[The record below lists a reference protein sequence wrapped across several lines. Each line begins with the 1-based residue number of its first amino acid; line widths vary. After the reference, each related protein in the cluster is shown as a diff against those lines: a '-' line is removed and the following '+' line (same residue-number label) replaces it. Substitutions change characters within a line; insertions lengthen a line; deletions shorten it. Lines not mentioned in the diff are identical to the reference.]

1 MATNRNLRFKTSR
14 RFGVNVYGH
23 PKALKRQPAEARQ
36 KKMSE
41 YGIQLAEKQ
50 KVKAMYNL
58 LEKQFYRYYDKA
70 KRMSGVVGENLL
82 FLLETRLDNV
92 VYRAGFARSIRQAR
106 QMVTHGLINVDGKRG
121 FLMNPYAFI
130 TGATSGIGLAT
141 AKALAASHYDLVLAA
156 RNTEKLASVK
166 TDIEKESGVKVTTYP
181 LDVQDR
187 EAIQEV
193 TTKVLDTFGAP
204 DVLMNDA
211 GLARGLEPYQDTAPE
226 DTMEMID
233 TNIKGLFLVTR
244 AFLPAMV
251 KENKGHI
258 VNLGSTAGLYAYA
271 GAAVYCA
278 TKAAVKTFS
287 DGLRIDVMAS
297 DVKITTIQPGL
308 VETPFSEVRFH
319 GDTKRAASVYAGID
333 ALQAEDIADVIAFVV
348 SRPKRVQISDVVIMA
363 AQQGTGFLVSKK

>member
-1 MATNRNLRFKTSR
+1 
-14 RFGVNVYGH
+14 
-23 PKALKRQPAEARQ
+23 
-36 KKMSE
+36 
-41 YGIQLAEKQ
+41 
-50 KVKAMYNL
+50 
-58 LEKQFYRYYDKA
+58 
-70 KRMSGVVGENLL
+70 
-82 FLLETRLDNV
+82 
-92 VYRAGFARSIRQAR
+92 
-106 QMVTHGLINVDGKRG
+106 
-121 FLMNPYAFI
+121 MNPYAFI

-156 RNTEKLASVK
+156 RNTEKLARVK
-166 TDIEKESGVKVTTYP
+166 ADIEKESGVKVTTYA

-187 EAIQEV
+187 AAILDV
-193 TTKVLDTFGAP
+193 TSEVLDTFGAP
-204 DVLMNDA
+204 DVLVNDA
-211 GLARGLEPYQDTAPE
+211 GLARGLEPYQDTDPE

-251 KENKGHI
+251 KRNQGHV

-319 GDTKRAASVYAGID
+319 GDTKRAASVYTGID

-363 AQQGTGFLVSKK
+363 AQQGTGFLVSKKQ

>member
-1 MATNRNLRFKTSR
+1 
-14 RFGVNVYGH
+14 
-23 PKALKRQPAEARQ
+23 
-36 KKMSE
+36 
-41 YGIQLAEKQ
+41 
-50 KVKAMYNL
+50 
-58 LEKQFYRYYDKA
+58 
-70 KRMSGVVGENLL
+70 
-82 FLLETRLDNV
+82 
-92 VYRAGFARSIRQAR
+92 
-106 QMVTHGLINVDGKRG
+106 
-121 FLMNPYAFI
+121 MNPYAFI

-156 RNTEKLASVK
+156 RNTEKLARVK
-166 TDIEKESGVKVTTYP
+166 ADIEKENGVKVTTYA

-187 EAIQEV
+187 AAILDV
-193 TTKVLDTFGAP
+193 TSEVLDTFGAP
-204 DVLMNDA
+204 DVLVNDA
-211 GLARGLEPYQDTAPE
+211 GLARGLEPYQDTDPE

-251 KENKGHI
+251 KRNQGHV

-319 GDTKRAASVYAGID
+319 GDTQRAASVYAGID

-363 AQQGTGFLVSKK
+363 AQQGTGFLVSKKQ

>member
-1 MATNRNLRFKTSR
+1 
-14 RFGVNVYGH
+14 
-23 PKALKRQPAEARQ
+23 
-36 KKMSE
+36 
-41 YGIQLAEKQ
+41 
-50 KVKAMYNL
+50 
-58 LEKQFYRYYDKA
+58 
-70 KRMSGVVGENLL
+70 
-82 FLLETRLDNV
+82 
-92 VYRAGFARSIRQAR
+92 
-106 QMVTHGLINVDGKRG
+106 
-121 FLMNPYAFI
+121 MNPYAFI

-141 AKALAASHYDLVLAA
+141 AKALATSHYDLVLAA

-166 TDIEKESGVKVTTYP
+166 TDIEKESGVKVTTYA

-187 EAIQEV
+187 EAIKEV

-204 DVLMNDA
+204 DVLVNDA
-211 GLARGLEPYQDTAPE
+211 GLARGLEPYQDTALE

-233 TNIKGLFLVTR
+233 TNIKGLFLITR

-251 KENKGHI
+251 KENKGHV

-319 GDTKRAASVYAGID
+319 GDAKRAASVYAGID

>member
-1 MATNRNLRFKTSR
+1 
-14 RFGVNVYGH
+14 
-23 PKALKRQPAEARQ
+23 
-36 KKMSE
+36 
-41 YGIQLAEKQ
+41 
-50 KVKAMYNL
+50 
-58 LEKQFYRYYDKA
+58 
-70 KRMSGVVGENLL
+70 
-82 FLLETRLDNV
+82 
-92 VYRAGFARSIRQAR
+92 
-106 QMVTHGLINVDGKRG
+106 
-121 FLMNPYAFI
+121 MNPYAFI

-156 RNTEKLASVK
+156 RNTEKLARVK
-166 TDIEKESGVKVTTYP
+166 ADIEKESGVKVTTYA

-187 EAIQEV
+187 AAIWDV
-193 TTKVLDTFGAP
+193 TSEVLDTFGAP
-204 DVLMNDA
+204 DVLVNDA
-211 GLARGLEPYQDTAPE
+211 GLARGLEPYQDTDPE

-251 KENKGHI
+251 KRNQGHV

-319 GDTKRAASVYAGID
+319 GDMKRAASVYAGID

-363 AQQGTGFLVSKK
+363 AQQGTGFLVSKKQ

>member
-1 MATNRNLRFKTSR
+1 
-14 RFGVNVYGH
+14 
-23 PKALKRQPAEARQ
+23 
-36 KKMSE
+36 
-41 YGIQLAEKQ
+41 
-50 KVKAMYNL
+50 
-58 LEKQFYRYYDKA
+58 
-70 KRMSGVVGENLL
+70 
-82 FLLETRLDNV
+82 
-92 VYRAGFARSIRQAR
+92 
-106 QMVTHGLINVDGKRG
+106 
-121 FLMNPYAFI
+121 MNPYAFI

-156 RNTEKLASVK
+156 RNTEKLARVK
-166 TDIEKESGVKVTTYP
+166 ADIEKESGVKVTTYA

-187 EAIQEV
+187 AAILDV
-193 TTKVLDTFGAP
+193 TSEVLDTFGAP
-204 DVLMNDA
+204 DVLVNDA
-211 GLARGLEPYQDTAPE
+211 GLARGLEPYQDTDPE

-251 KENKGHI
+251 KRNHGHV

-319 GDTKRAASVYAGID
+319 GDAKRAASVYAGID